1 MSTRFRVLDAEIS
14 LSGAPEVVGP
24 IVAAYARFRAGDET
38 NGHDAGRAAVA
49 RVDGEP
55 VPLVAGLDEELC
67 VYERFLAAIYR
78 KLGVHALLHGA
89 CLADARGRALLVAG
103 PAGHGKS
110 SLALELAARGLGFLS
125 DDFCPVDLDRRTAAP
140 YPRAVALRT
149 TGDAPVPEPFRSA
162 AARPGTPRL
171 LGKAVLDVES
181 LLGPR
186 AVVRTPLPLG
196 TVVLLEAAP
205 GAVLPERTCVRVLV
219 RGAERVRLAEACE
232 ALAGVR
238 LAGLGGWGEIGELVL
253 ELDHAAQPTAAL
265 GALLDDP
272 SVVLA
277 ERLSERLP
285 TFDAPPAVRELP
297 RSEAALVLARELL
310 NRRTQAR
317 FLRERYAGRLAP
329 LLLDLAGALADARCF
344 ALVPGPLA
352 ATADCI
358 VRLAAENA

>member
-1 MSTRFRVLDAEIS
+1 MPYRFRVLDAEIS
-14 LSGAPEVVGP
+14 LSGAPDLVRP
-24 IVAAYARFRAGDET
+24 IVAAYARFRAGGEA
-38 NGHDAGRAAVA
+38 NGRVDAGGAVP

-55 VPLVAGLDEELC
+55 VPLVAGLDEQLC

-78 KLGVHALLHGA
+78 KLGSHALLHGA

-110 SLALELAARGLGFLS
+110 SLTLELVTRGLGFLS
-125 DDFCPVDLDRRTAAP
+125 DDFCPVDLERRTAAP
-140 YPRAVALRT
+140 YPRAVALRE
-149 TGDAPVPEPFRSA
+149 TGGAPVPEPFRSA
-162 AARPGTPRL
+162 AARPETPRM
-171 LGKAVLDVES
+171 LGKTVLDVET
-181 LLGPR
+181 LLGAG
-186 AVVRTPLPLG
+186 AVVREPLPLA

-205 GAVLPERTCVRVLV
+205 GEALPAYTYVRVLV
-219 RGAERVRLAEACE
+219 RGAERLRIAEACD
-232 ALAGVR
+232 ALGGVR
-238 LAGLGGWGEIGELVL
+238 IAGLGGWGEIGELVL
-253 ELDHAAQPTAAL
+253 ELDHRAHPTAAL
-265 GALLDDP
+265 GALFDDP
-272 SVVLA
+272 SIVLV

-329 LLLDLAGALADARCF
+329 LLLDLAGALADARCY

-352 ATADCI
+352 ETADL
-358 VRLAAENA
+358 VQRLAAENA